1 MCLITG
7 SNIRMP
13 PTRPEMWDYRA
24 LTMTLTSYARR
35 NLSLI
40 LVLCHFTVD
49 FQTLPGN
56 QPVSS
61 RTIEKRFNFVSVKIA
76 FKHLGARVGANVL
89 TDFFSSFFFL

>member
-1 MCLITG
+1 MCLIPG

-24 LTMTLTSYARR
+24 LTMTLTTTGSHPRLLKSYARG

-61 RTIEKRFNFVSVKIA
+61 RTIEKRFN
-76 FKHLGARVGANVL
+76 
-89 TDFFSSFFFL
+89 